1 MPMPPQYL
9 LLPASRA
16 FISFSLIATFLLS
29 LLPWG
34 RLPGVPDFMA
44 LTLVFWHIHQPRL
57 VGIGIAFLFGL
68 LLDVHEAALLGQH
81 ALAYSLLSYG
91 AMSLHRRVPWFGMS
105 AQILHVLPLF
115 LLAQAVTLLVRLAVG
130 GDFPGWTWF
139 LEGVATALLW
149 PLADLLLLAPQRRAV
164 DRDENRP
171 I

>member
-16 FISFSLIATFLLS
+16 FITFSLIAAFLLC

-81 ALAYSLLSYG
+81 ALAYTLLSYG
-91 AMSLHRRVPWFGMS
+91 AMSLHRRVPWFDMP
-105 AQILHVLPLF
+105 AQMLHVLPLF
-115 LLAQAVTLLVRLAVG
+115 VGAQAVTLVVLLAVG
-130 GDFPGWTWF
+130 SEFPGWTWF
-139 LEGVATALLW
+139 LEGIATTLLW
-149 PLADLLLLAPQRRAV
+149 PLADLMLLAPQRRAI

>member
-16 FISFSLIATFLLS
+16 FITFSLITAFVLD

-34 RLPGVPDFMA
+34 RMPGVPDFMA
-44 LTLVFWHIHQPRL
+44 LALVFWNIHQPRM

-68 LLDVHEAALLGQH
+68 LLDVHDASLLGQH
-81 ALAYSLLSYG
+81 ALAYTLLSYG
-91 AMSLHRRVPWFGMS
+91 AMSLHRRVPWFEMP
-105 AQILHVLPLF
+105 AQMLHVLPLF
-115 LLAQAVTLLVRLAVG
+115 LLAQAVTLVVRLAVG
-130 GDFPGWTWF
+130 GEFPGWGWF
-139 LEGVATALLW
+139 LQAVATTLLW

>member
-16 FISFSLIATFLLS
+16 FITFSLIAAFLLN

-34 RLPGVPDFMA
+34 RIPGVPDFMA
-44 LTLVFWHIHQPRL
+44 LALVFWHIHQPRM

-68 LLDVHEAALLGQH
+68 LLDVHSGSLLGQH
-81 ALAYSLLSYG
+81 ALAYTLLSYG
-91 AMSLHRRVPWFGMS
+91 AMSLHRRVPWFEMP
-105 AQILHVLPLF
+105 AQMLHVLPLF
-115 LLAQAVTLLVRLAVG
+115 LLAQAVTLVVRLAVG
-130 GDFPGWTWF
+130 GGFPGWTWF
-139 LEGVATALLW
+139 MQGIATTLLW